1 MSAFKKQVGGGHYT
15 KMKIQPFQ
23 YSMANGLDPMQHT
36 VVKYVTRF
44 RDKNGIEDLKKAI
57 HTLELLIEHEEQAK
71 SAAELAKAKP
81 ATQHNPVAATL
92 MGLPLPVGTDLEVMC
107 DLQDILD
114 HEYGGRNLPQA
125 RYDAAQELYKNHV
138 KLARELL
145 LGETPVHIIAPTYE
159 HAQGLARRMK
169 WPNWTYYP
177 QSSNF
182 KGVAGRVYVV
192 CGTRLTAA
200 ALAEL
205 TIRNNI
211 VIQLD

>member
-1 MSAFKKQVGGGHYT
+1 MSAFSKQEGGSHYT
-15 KMKIQPFQ
+15 KCKIQPFQ

-44 RDKNGIEDLKKAI
+44 RDKGGVADLKKAI

-81 ATQHNPVAATL
+81 ITQPKPMTL
-92 MGLPLPVGTDLEVMC
+92 MGLPLPLGTDPATVY
-107 DLQDILD
+107 DLQDIFY

-125 RYDAAQELYKNHV
+125 RYDAAQELYRKHI
-138 KLARELL
+138 KLVRELQK
-145 LGETPVHIIAPTYE
+145 GETSVHIIAPTYE
-159 HAQGLARRMK
+159 YAQGLARRMK
-169 WPNWTYYP
+169 WPNWTYFP

-182 KGVAGRVYVV
+182 KGVDGRVYVV
-192 CGTRLTAA
+192 YAARLTAT
-200 ALAEL
+200 ALADL
-205 TIRNNI
+205 TVRNNI